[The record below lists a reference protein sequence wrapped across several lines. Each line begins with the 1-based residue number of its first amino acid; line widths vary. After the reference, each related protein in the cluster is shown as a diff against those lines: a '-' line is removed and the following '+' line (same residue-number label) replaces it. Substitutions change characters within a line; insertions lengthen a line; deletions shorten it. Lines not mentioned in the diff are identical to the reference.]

1 MKEII
6 TYQLVDTAGELSA
19 IVLPPVSNS
28 AMPNVATFLMQK
40 NARVEQVGFLDQTA
54 KPTTFRMM
62 GGELSVNGLLAAEFL
77 KTGSTRIQISRSIV
91 QSIVNNQ
98 VTFNGMT
105 YILLPNPP
113 STTTLSRE
121 QKNMLKTLTSNNP
134 ASGIIYYLKSS
145 IKPLVYVRATN
156 SYVWEQSCGSG
167 SIAYAM
173 YSGRGRIIQPSGKTV
188 FIKVTDTSIS
198 YQAQT
203 YTCPKETVLIPSK
216 ELL

>member
-77 KTGSTRIQISRSIV
+77 KTGSTRIQIPRSIV
-91 QSIVNNQ
+91 RSIANNQ
-98 VTFNGMT
+98 VTFNSMT
-105 YILLPNPP
+105 YLLLPNPP
-113 STTTLSRE
+113 ITTAVSRE
-121 QKNMLKTLTSNNP
+121 QKDMLRTLTSNNP
-134 ASGIIYYLKSS
+134 ASGIIYYQKSS
-145 IKPLVYVRATN
+145 IKPLIYVRGTN

-167 SIAYAM
+167 SIAYAL
-173 YSGRGRIIQPSGKTV
+173 YSGRRRIVQPSGKMV
-188 FIKVTDTSIS
+188 SIKITDTTIF

-203 YTCPKETVLIPSK
+203 YACPKETVLIPSK
-216 ELL
+216 EAL